1 MSYIS
6 LYRKWRPHTF
16 DEVRGQDAVVTTLK
30 NQIKSGRTGHAYIF
44 IGTRGTGKTS
54 VARIMAAALNCEHL
68 QDGNP
73 CCECASCKSIMSGEA
88 MNVREIDAASNNGVE
103 NMREINEDVVFP
115 PAQGKSKVY
124 IIDEVHMLS
133 TSAFNALLKTLEEPP
148 DYVTFILATT
158 ETSKIPLTIFSR
170 CQRYDFRMISVDDIK
185 AQLKRL
191 AENEGLEM
199 EERASEYI
207 AKKADGAMR
216 DALSLMD
223 RCAAYAMGDPITYD
237 LVLKAIGAVDTDIF
251 SRLFKCV
258 ASADTAGC
266 IKCLDE
272 VMTGGGVISTFI
284 TDFIG
289 YLRNLLL
296 LSAAGDQDISGLLE
310 ATDENVARMKEEAA
324 LTDAG
329 TLSMY
334 IRSLSALLYDLRQT
348 NQQRTVTEVA
358 FIKLTRPATGG
369 SESDAAAAKR
379 IQALEKQ
386 LGEMKREYAEIAA
399 GGYAEMSGYPEQY
412 RQSRVVEGHNNEN
425 ARFPSTAQQSRVSSG
440 NQESSAGNRDEDSG
454 NQEAGRAPRKDNRTP
469 YDELSESMKTVVG
482 FWDTVVNEFKTP
494 GLIDHT
500 LKRCKLAVKDGQTL
514 EIMVES
520 RTCFDNL
527 NGEAG
532 TGRSNIEEL
541 RDFISTM
548 FGGMKIPVELTLL
561 EKGESDRIQGLNELV
576 HMTIEADERKD
587 DV

>member
-54 VARIMAAALNCEHL
+54 AARIMAAALNCEDL
-68 QDGNP
+68 RDGNP

-103 NMREINEDVVFP
+103 SMREINEDVVFP

-170 CQRYDFRMISVDDIK
+170 CQRYDFHMISVDEIK

-199 EERASEYI
+199 EERACEYI

-216 DALSLMD
+216 DALSLLD
-223 RCAAYAMGDPITYD
+223 RCAAYALGDPITYE
-237 LVLKAIGAVDTDIF
+237 LVLKAIGAVDTEIF
-251 SRLFKCV
+251 SRLFRYV

-272 VMTGGGVISTFI
+272 VMTGGGVISAFI

-296 LSAAGDQDISGLLE
+296 LSVAGEQDISGLLE
-310 ATDENVARMKEEAA
+310 ATDEGVASMKEEAA

-358 FIKLTRPATGG
+358 FIKLTRPAVGG
-369 SESDAAAAKR
+369 DESDAAAVKR

-386 LGEMKREYAEIAA
+386 LTELKGKYAEMAA
-399 GGYAEMSGYPEQY
+399 GGYAEQTAGEYAEQT
-412 RQSRVVEGHNNEN
+412 RQIRAVEAHEN
-425 ARFPSTAQQSRVSSG
+425 GNPGNPSTGSLRRSSG
-440 NQESSAGNRDEDSG
+440 QAGNR
-454 NQEAGRAPRKDNRTP
+454 EAALENRKDNRTP
-469 YDELSESMKTVVG
+469 YDELSDSMKTVVG

>member
-54 VARIMAAALNCEHL
+54 AARIMAAALNCEDL
-68 QDGNP
+68 RDGNP

-103 NMREINEDVVFP
+103 SMREINEDVVFP

-170 CQRYDFRMISVDDIK
+170 CQRYDFHMISVDEIK

-199 EERASEYI
+199 EERACEYI

-216 DALSLMD
+216 DALSLLD
-223 RCAAYAMGDPITYD
+223 RCAAYALGDPITYE
-237 LVLKAIGAVDTDIF
+237 LVLKAIGAVDTEIF
-251 SRLFKCV
+251 SRLFRHV

-272 VMTGGGVISTFI
+272 VMTGGGVISAFI

-296 LSAAGDQDISGLLE
+296 LSVAGEQDISGLLE
-310 ATDENVARMKEEAA
+310 ATDEGVASMKEEAA

-358 FIKLTRPATGG
+358 FIKLTRPAVGG
-369 SESDAAAAKR
+369 DESDAAAVKR

-386 LGEMKREYAEIAA
+386 LGELKGKYAEIAA
-399 GGYAEMSGYPEQY
+399 GGYAEQTAGEYAEQT
-412 RQSRVVEGHNNEN
+412 RQSRAVEAHEN
-425 ARFPSTAQQSRVSSG
+425 GNPGNPSTGSLRRSSG
-440 NQESSAGNRDEDSG
+440 QAGNR
-454 NQEAGRAPRKDNRTP
+454 EAALENRNDNRTP
-469 YDELSESMKTVVG
+469 YDELSDSMKTVVG

>member
-54 VARIMAAALNCEHL
+54 AARIMAAALNCENL
-68 QDGNP
+68 RDGNP

-103 NMREINEDVVFP
+103 SMREINEDVVFP

-170 CQRYDFRMISVDDIK
+170 CQRYDFHMISVDEIK

-199 EERASEYI
+199 EERACEYI

-216 DALSLMD
+216 DALSLLD
-223 RCAAYAMGDPITYD
+223 RCAAYALGDPITYE
-237 LVLKAIGAVDTDIF
+237 LVLKAIGAVDTEIF
-251 SRLFKCV
+251 SRLFRYV

-272 VMTGGGVISTFI
+272 VMTGGGVISAFI

-296 LSAAGDQDISGLLE
+296 LSVAGEQDISGLLE
-310 ATDENVARMKEEAA
+310 ATDEGVASMKEEAA

-358 FIKLTRPATGG
+358 FIKLTRPAVGG
-369 SESDAAAAKR
+369 DESDAAAVKR

-386 LGEMKREYAEIAA
+386 LTELKGKYAEMAA
-399 GGYAEMSGYPEQY
+399 GGYAEQTAGEYAEQT
-412 RQSRVVEGHNNEN
+412 RQIRAVEAHEN
-425 ARFPSTAQQSRVSSG
+425 GNPGNPSTGSLRRSSG
-440 NQESSAGNRDEDSG
+440 QAGNR
-454 NQEAGRAPRKDNRTP
+454 EAALENRKDNRTP
-469 YDELSESMKTVVG
+469 YDELSDSMKTVVG